1 MRLEGTYLSTLR
13 SRFLGEQK
21 GEAEYRAAAGR
32 TEDPCLRELY
42 LELAEDENAH
52 GWMLRGM
59 LEKMVK
65 PCPLATLGVAA
76 GTVLG
81 AHFFRR

>member
-1 MRLEGTYLSTLR
+1 MYKRQLR

-59 LEKMVK
+59 LEKM
-65 PCPLATLGVAA
+65 
-76 GTVLG
+76 
-81 AHFFRR
+81 